1 MQQNGKGNYE
11 RIFIMNR
18 DIFIRN
24 LTADRIEM
32 SPKGRCANELTV
44 EEFEKGYESFF
55 DMIFEIAAADISSV
69 AGYGE
74 FDEDNKAPYVSVEE
88 FIRET
93 FNEDQEGYWHNW
105 TKMFE
110 TTFLKKDYFDKIFA
124 KALQYAPFCEGQRF
138 LANNNTFFVNM
149 IVDDS
154 GKTYCADW
162 GRAGIM
168 DYMMD
173 FAIMDLNK
181 PYLLVPEKLYAYAK
195 KKNIEIKDF
204 KERFLCMAYFKG
216 IHTLMWHASIDD
228 LESCESITRSLN
240 ELEERMNKLVN

>member
-1 MQQNGKGNYE
+1 
-11 RIFIMNR
+11 MNR
-18 DIFIRN
+18 GVFIRN

-44 EEFEKGYESFF
+44 EEFEKDYENFF
-55 DMIFEIAAADISSV
+55 DMIFEIAATDISTV
-69 AGYGE
+69 TGYGE
-74 FDEDNKAPYVSVEE
+74 FDEDNKAPYVTLEE

-93 FNEDQEGYWHNW
+93 FNENQEGYWHNW

-110 TTFLKKDYFDKIFA
+110 TTFLKKNYFDRIFA
-124 KALQYAPFCEGQRF
+124 KAIQYAPFCEGQRF

-195 KKNIEIKDF
+195 KKNVEIKNL

-240 ELEERMNKLVN
+240 ELEERMNKLVD

>member
-1 MQQNGKGNYE
+1 
-11 RIFIMNR
+11 MNR

-24 LTADRIEM
+24 LTNEKIEM
-32 SPKGRCANELTV
+32 SPKGRKASEV
-44 EEFEKGYESFF
+44 SPEEFEKCYESFF
-55 DMIFEIAAADISSV
+55 DMIFEIAATDISSV
-69 AGYGE
+69 TGYGE
-74 FDEDNKAPYVSVEE
+74 FDEDNKAPYVSFEE

-93 FNEDQEGYWHNW
+93 FNENQEGYWHNW

-110 TTFLKKDYFDKIFA
+110 TTFLKKDYFDKIYS

-154 GKTYCADW
+154 GRTYCADW

-195 KKNIEIKDF
+195 KKNIEIKNL

-228 LESCESITRSLN
+228 LESCESITRSIN
-240 ELEERMNKLVN
+240 ELEERMNKLAD

>member
-1 MQQNGKGNYE
+1 
-11 RIFIMNR
+11 MNR

-24 LTADRIEM
+24 LTGDRIEM

-55 DMIFEIAAADISSV
+55 DMIFEIASTDVSSV
-69 AGYGE
+69 TGYGE
-74 FDEDNKAPYVSVEE
+74 FTEDNKAPYASLEE

-93 FNEDQEGYWHNW
+93 FNENQEGYWQNW

-110 TTFLKKDYFDKIFA
+110 TTFLKKDYFDRIFA
-124 KALQYAPFCEGQRF
+124 KAIQYAPFCEGRRF

-149 IVDDS
+149 IVDDA

-168 DYMMD
+168 DFMMD

-195 KKNIEIKDF
+195 KKNIIIESF

-228 LESCESITRSLN
+228 LESCESITRSIN
-240 ELEERMNKLVN
+240 ELEERMSKLTE

>member
-1 MQQNGKGNYE
+1 
-11 RIFIMNR
+11 MNR

-24 LTADRIEM
+24 LTGDRIEM

-55 DMIFEIAAADISSV
+55 DMIFEIASTDVSSV
-69 AGYGE
+69 TGYGE
-74 FDEDNKAPYVSVEE
+74 FTEDNKAPYASLEE

-93 FNEDQEGYWHNW
+93 FNENQEGYWHNW

-110 TTFLKKDYFDKIFA
+110 TTFLKKDYFDRIFA
-124 KALQYAPFCEGQRF
+124 KAIQYAPFCEGQRF

-149 IVDDS
+149 IVDDA

-168 DYMMD
+168 DFMMD

-195 KKNIEIKDF
+195 KKNIIIESF
-204 KERFLCMAYFKG
+204 KERYLCMAYFKG

-228 LESCESITRSLN
+228 LESCESITRSIN
-240 ELEERMNKLVN
+240 ELEERMSKLAD

>member
-1 MQQNGKGNYE
+1 
-11 RIFIMNR
+11 MNR

-24 LTADRIEM
+24 LTGDRIEM

-55 DMIFEIAAADISSV
+55 DMIFEIASTDVSSV
-69 AGYGE
+69 TGYGE
-74 FDEDNKAPYVSVEE
+74 FTEDNKAPYASLEE

-93 FNEDQEGYWHNW
+93 FNEDREGYWHNW

-110 TTFLKKDYFDKIFA
+110 TTFLKKDYFDRIFA
-124 KALQYAPFCEGQRF
+124 KAIQYAPFCEGQRF

-149 IVDDS
+149 IVDDA

-168 DYMMD
+168 DFMMD

-195 KKNIEIKDF
+195 KKNIMIESF

-228 LESCESITRSLN
+228 LESCESITRSIN
-240 ELEERMNKLVN
+240 ELEERMSKLAD

>member
-1 MQQNGKGNYE
+1 
-11 RIFIMNR
+11 
-18 DIFIRN
+18 
-24 LTADRIEM
+24 
-32 SPKGRCANELTV
+32 
-44 EEFEKGYESFF
+44 
-55 DMIFEIAAADISSV
+55 
-69 AGYGE
+69 
-74 FDEDNKAPYVSVEE
+74 
-88 FIRET
+88 
-93 FNEDQEGYWHNW
+93 
-105 TKMFE
+105 MFE
-110 TTFLKKDYFDKIFA
+110 TTFLKKDYFEKIFA

-195 KKNIEIKDF
+195 KKNIEIKNL

-240 ELEERMNKLVN
+240 ELEERMNKLVD

>member
-1 MQQNGKGNYE
+1 
-11 RIFIMNR
+11 MNR

-24 LTADRIEM
+24 LTGDRIEM

-55 DMIFEIAAADISSV
+55 DMIFEIASTDVSSV
-69 AGYGE
+69 TGYGE
-74 FDEDNKAPYVSVEE
+74 FTEDNKAPYASLEE

-93 FNEDQEGYWHNW
+93 FNENQEGYWHNW

-110 TTFLKKDYFDKIFA
+110 TTFLKKDYFDRIFA
-124 KALQYAPFCEGQRF
+124 KAIQYAPFCEGQRC

-149 IVDDS
+149 IVDDA

-168 DYMMD
+168 DFMMD

-195 KKNIEIKDF
+195 KKNIIIENF

-228 LESCESITRSLN
+228 LESCESITRSIN
-240 ELEERMNKLVN
+240 ELEERMSKLAD

>member
-1 MQQNGKGNYE
+1 
-11 RIFIMNR
+11 MNR

-24 LTADRIEM
+24 LTGDRIEM

-55 DMIFEIAAADISSV
+55 DMIFEIASTDVSSV
-69 AGYGE
+69 TGYGE
-74 FDEDNKAPYVSVEE
+74 FTEDNKAPYASLEE

-110 TTFLKKDYFDKIFA
+110 TTFLKKDYFDRIFA
-124 KALQYAPFCEGQRF
+124 KAIQYAPFCEGQRF

-149 IVDDS
+149 IVDDA

-168 DYMMD
+168 DFMMD

-181 PYLLVPEKLYAYAK
+181 PYLLVPEKLYAYEK
-195 KKNIEIKDF
+195 KKNIIIESF

-228 LESCESITRSLN
+228 LESCESITRSIN
-240 ELEERMNKLVN
+240 ELEERMSRLKD

>member
-1 MQQNGKGNYE
+1 
-11 RIFIMNR
+11 MNR
-18 DIFIRN
+18 DVFIRN

-55 DMIFEIAAADISSV
+55 DMIFEIAATDISSV
-69 AGYGE
+69 TGYGE
-74 FDEDNKAPYVSVEE
+74 FDEDNKAPYVSLEE

-93 FNEDQEGYWHNW
+93 FNEKQEGYWHNW

-110 TTFLKKDYFDKIFA
+110 TTFLKKDYFDRIFA
-124 KALQYAPFCEGQRF
+124 KAIQYAPFCEGQRF

-154 GKTYCADW
+154 GKSYCADW

-195 KKNIEIKDF
+195 KKNIEIKNL

-240 ELEERMNKLVN
+240 ELEERMNKLVD

>member
-1 MQQNGKGNYE
+1 
-11 RIFIMNR
+11 MNR

-24 LTADRIEM
+24 LTGDRIEM

-55 DMIFEIAAADISSV
+55 DMIFEIASTDVSSV
-69 AGYGE
+69 TGYGE
-74 FDEDNKAPYVSVEE
+74 FTEDNKAPYASLEE

-93 FNEDQEGYWHNW
+93 FNENQEGYWHNW

-110 TTFLKKDYFDKIFA
+110 TTFLKKDYFDRIFA
-124 KALQYAPFCEGQRF
+124 KAIQYAPFCEGRRF
-138 LANNNTFFVNM
+138 LTNNNTFFVNM
-149 IVDDS
+149 IVDDA

-168 DYMMD
+168 DFMMD

-195 KKNIEIKDF
+195 KKNIIIESF

-228 LESCESITRSLN
+228 LESCESITRSIN
-240 ELEERMNKLVN
+240 ELEERMSKLAD